1 MHQTTG
7 RWRLGLLLSLTTVSM
22 WGVLPIVLKLL
33 LAHMD
38 AATINW
44 YRFLIAAPVVGIYL
58 GASARFPTMKSLS
71 INARWLLLIAVVG
84 LAGSY
89 LLFLL
94 SLNLVSP
101 GTAQVVIQL
110 APIMLM
116 AGGLLFFGE
125 RFKLMQWVGVLVLA
139 LGLGLFFNHRLVE
152 MFSGL
157 GTQTSGVLMVVA
169 ASASWAAYALAQKQ
183 LLRHLTSN
191 QVMFL
196 LYCASDAAVLALG
209 ASFGNIRIERFCA
222 GSFVAG
228 LHQYPGRLWRF
239 CRSAESLAGDQGQR
253 DTGDYAPAD
262 PVFCRTLQ
270 PLVSRPAGQRRPWGA
285 GPDRRHPGGRR
296 FDRNRDGWS
305 SEQHEKNAAEASQP
319 GKLKRW
325 QPCLNTTRVLAAVC
339 RGSR

>member
-1 MHQTTG
+1 MHQPTG

-58 GASARFPTMKSLS
+58 AASARFPTVKSLS
-71 INARWLLLIAVVG
+71 TNARWLLLIAVVG

-125 RFKLMQWVGVLVLA
+125 RFKLRQWVGVLVLA

-157 GTQTSGVLMVVA
+157 GTQTSGVLMVVV
-169 ASASWAAYALAQKQ
+169 ASACWAAYALAQKQ

-196 LYCASDAAVLALG
+196 LYCASMLLFWPWARPSAIFELNGFALGLLLLASINTLVAYGAFAEALNHWQATRVSAILAITPLLTLSFAEIYSRWFPDRLASENLGALALTG
-209 ASFGNIRIERFCA
+209 AILVVG
-222 GSFVAG
+222 GSIVTAM
-228 LHQYPGRLWRF
+228 
-239 CRSAESLAGDQGQR
+239 
-253 DTGDYAPAD
+253 
-262 PVFCRTLQ
+262 
-270 PLVSRPAGQRRPWGA
+270 
-285 GPDRRHPGGRR
+285 GGRR
-296 FDRNRDGWS
+296 NSTKKMQRKQANQVS
-305 SEQHEKNAAEASQP
+305 
-319 GKLKRW
+319 
-325 QPCLNTTRVLAAVC
+325 
-339 RGSR
+339 

>member
-22 WGVLPIVLKLL
+22 WSVLPIVLKLL

-58 GASARFPTMKSLS
+58 GASARFPTIKSLS
-71 INARWLLLIAVVG
+71 TNARWLLLIAVVG

-110 APIMLM
+110 APILLM

-125 RFKLMQWVGVLVLA
+125 RFKLRQWVGVLVLA

-157 GTQTSGVLMVVA
+157 GTQTIGVLMVVA

-196 LYCASDAAVLALG
+196 LYCASMLLFWPLARPSAIFELNGFALGLLLFASINTLIAYGAFAEALNHWEATRVSAILAITPLLTLSFAEIYSGWFPDQLASENLGALALTG
-209 ASFGNIRIERFCA
+209 AILVVG
-222 GSFVAG
+222 GSIVTAM
-228 LHQYPGRLWRF
+228 
-239 CRSAESLAGDQGQR
+239 
-253 DTGDYAPAD
+253 
-262 PVFCRTLQ
+262 
-270 PLVSRPAGQRRPWGA
+270 
-285 GPDRRHPGGRR
+285 GGRQNSKKKMQR
-296 FDRNRDGWS
+296 K
-305 SEQHEKNAAEASQP
+305 QAS
-319 GKLKRW
+319 K
-325 QPCLNTTRVLAAVC
+325 V
-339 RGSR
+339 S

>member
-58 GASARFPTMKSLS
+58 AASARFPTMKSLS

-125 RFKLMQWVGVLVLA
+125 RFKLRQWVGVLVLA

-157 GTQTSGVLMVVA
+157 GTQTSGVLMVVV
-169 ASASWAAYALAQKQ
+169 ASACWAAYALAQKQ

-196 LYCASDAAVLALG
+196 LYCASMLLFWPWARPSAIFELNGFALGLLLLASINTLVAYGAFAEALNHWQATRVSAILAITPLLTLSFAEIYSRWFPDRLASENLGALALTG
-209 ASFGNIRIERFCA
+209 AILVVG
-222 GSFVAG
+222 GSIVTAM
-228 LHQYPGRLWRF
+228 
-239 CRSAESLAGDQGQR
+239 
-253 DTGDYAPAD
+253 
-262 PVFCRTLQ
+262 
-270 PLVSRPAGQRRPWGA
+270 
-285 GPDRRHPGGRR
+285 GGRR
-296 FDRNRDGWS
+296 NSTKKMQRKQANQVS
-305 SEQHEKNAAEASQP
+305 
-319 GKLKRW
+319 
-325 QPCLNTTRVLAAVC
+325 
-339 RGSR
+339 